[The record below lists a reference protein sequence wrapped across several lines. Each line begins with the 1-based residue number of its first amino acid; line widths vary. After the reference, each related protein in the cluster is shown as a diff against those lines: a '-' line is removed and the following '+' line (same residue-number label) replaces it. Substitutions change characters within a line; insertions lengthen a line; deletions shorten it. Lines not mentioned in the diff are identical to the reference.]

1 MTPPEAPTTV
11 LLPEATH
18 SEAPTSRTILRVI
31 VIVLVVIGTIAL
43 VRLLWQPIAWIVI
56 AMFLAVALSGP
67 VNLLA
72 RRMRRSLAITVVYLG
87 LLLVPITIAG
97 LIVPPLV
104 RQGVDFVNDLP
115 QYSRDLQDTIQK
127 NDQLRDL
134 NEDLGVTEELNKLAD
149 DAPEP
154 DRRGRRRASRR
165 RHRPGQ
171 LDLRGLHDL
180 RAQHLHGRARARLDR
195 GRAAGCAAAPRSE
208 AISAALD
215 RIGNAVGS
223 YVGGAILQATVAG
236 VTAFVMLTILG
247 VPFAGA
253 LAIVMAFGDLIPL
266 VGATLA
272 AILIGVVTLFNDFPA
287 DTIIWAIFALGYQQ
301 FENYVI
307 QPQIQ
312 KRAVEL
318 EPFVILV
325 SVLFG
330 GTLFGIAGALLAI
343 PTAATVQISLQEW
356 WSYRAAHAQSAP
368 GDEDGGGALIV
379 PGQEPEP
386 PAPPSAAPA

>member
-1 MTPPEAPTTV
+1 M
-11 LLPEATH
+11 
-18 SEAPTSRTILRVI
+18 
-31 VIVLVVIGTIAL
+31 
-43 VRLLWQPIAWIVI
+43 
-56 AMFLAVALSGP
+56 
-67 VNLLA
+67 
-72 RRMRRSLAITVVYLG
+72 
-87 LLLVPITIAG
+87 
-97 LIVPPLV
+97 
-104 RQGVDFVNDLP
+104 
-115 QYSRDLQDTIQK
+115 
-127 NDQLRDL
+127 LRDVGTGL
-134 NEDLGVTEELNKLAD
+134 VNSIFAGFTIFVLSIFMVA
-149 DAPEP
+149 
-154 DRRGRRRASRR
+154 RGRSWIDGALR
-165 RHRPGQ
+165 
-171 LDLRGLHDL
+171 LRG
-180 RAQHLHGRARARLDR
+180 GTS
-195 GRAAGCAAAPRSE
+195 SE
-208 AISAALD
+208 AIDAALD

-236 VTAFVMLTILG
+236 VTAFIMLTILG

-356 WSYRAAHAQSAP
+356 WSYRAAHAPGAP